1 VRSPQASTSKPPEFS
16 LHARRSTRGQA
27 LVVYLCGRQVRHTAY
42 MCEQAVGSYRK
53 AARYS
58 EGRFPTGQPWRLCDF
73 PATPAG
79 HQVLRYA
86 ATPYEPKTSLLK
98 MHGNHSCVAAVC
110 SSRAT
115 ASIHRSAKPGFL
127 RVSTWVALLP
137 NVLQRLAFGLL
148 PDWRLRRCPRRRR
161 FLFWGLRLARSEI
174 WQTA

>member
-1 VRSPQASTSKPPEFS
+1 
-16 LHARRSTRGQA
+16 
-27 LVVYLCGRQVRHTAY
+27 

-110 SSRAT
+110 SSGAT

-137 NVLQRLAFGLL
+137 DVLQRLASGIPFQTSAPAESLGGGDFFSDLRKL
-148 PDWRLRRCPRRRR
+148 RNLRELRKFRCSCNRSGSWRIPGGREPQGILGVCI
-161 FLFWGLRLARSEI
+161 AI
-174 WQTA
+174 